1 MIDKNLISAA
11 ADKIK
16 KRATALEQFDC
27 TKLIPLH
34 IEIPFADIQNG
45 KVESLSEYAKHNSIN
60 NYEKNP
66 SVYVISINESHYNYI
81 IGLFSNLY
89 RNKGISF
96 SHQNKNYTS
105 KSVLYVGKTMKNIET
120 RLKHHLTENSKSTY
134 SLHMQCW
141 NWMNPPSGKVY
152 IDISFFPVGTEEPLV
167 QDIED
172 ALWDREKPMFGKQG
186 KK

>member
-1 MIDKNLISAA
+1 MIDKNLTSAA
-11 ADKIK
+11 ADKIR

-34 IEIPFADIQNG
+34 IEIPFADIANG
-45 KVESLSEYAKHNSIN
+45 EIKSLFEH
-60 NYEKNP
+60 EKNTSIKKYKNNP
-66 SVYVISINESHYNYI
+66 SIYVISIDESHYSYI
-81 IGLFSNLY
+81 INLFSNLDRY
-89 RNKGISF
+89 KGISF
-96 SHQNKNYTS
+96 SEHNKNNTS
-105 KSVLYVGKTMKNIET
+105 KSVLYVGKTMKDIDI
-120 RLKHHLTENSKSTY
+120 RLKYHLTENSKSTY

-141 NWMNPPSGKVY
+141 DWMNPPSGKVY

-172 ALWDREKPMFGKQG
+172 ALWDREKPMCGKQG